1 MKHKAT
7 GRPRGRPVKLPPDLP
22 EQIMR
27 DLESRMDAATRLVE
41 PQQKAMSKRLS
52 VSRSSLRRKIE
63 VLRKDGFIETKYIPS
78 ETDSG
83 NIRRVYKLLKSPAD
97 LHVGS

>member
-1 MKHKAT
+1 
-7 GRPRGRPVKLPPDLP
+7 
-22 EQIMR
+22 MR